1 MDGATEVVQDAMYK
15 MGSDFKW
22 EQIFAPISIRESHCM
37 VQISDC
43 EIALIGGTDDGSNPM
58 DTIEIYNY
66 MTNTV
71 RNGPT

>member
-1 MDGATEVVQDAMYK
+1 MVQDTMYK
-15 MGSDFKW
+15 MGSDFTW
-22 EQIFAPISIRESHCM
+22 EQILAPISFRESHCM

-43 EIALIGGTDDGSNPM
+43 EIALIGGTDDTTSAL